1 MRGMAVKRILL
12 VEDDPDV
19 RPLMAHVLMGAG
31 YAVDVVEGVAAA
43 RALLASGIYD
53 LVLTDG
59 RLPDGS
65 GIDLAG
71 EAKGRGAV
79 AVLVTAFP
87 LTYSMEG
94 LDCLM
99 KPVRP
104 SELLLTVRRYIGE

>member
-1 MRGMAVKRILL
+1 MKNILL

-19 RPLMAHVLMGAG
+19 RPLMEHALLEAG
-31 YAVDVVEGVAAA
+31 YGVDVAMGVAQA
-43 RALLASGIYD
+43 RALLTIGSYD

-65 GIDLAG
+65 GIEIADD
-71 EAKGRGAV
+71 AKRRGIR
-79 AVLVTAFP
+79 AVLITGFA
-87 LTYSMEG
+87 LTYSKDE
-94 LDCLM
+94 LEYLI